1 MLAELTAEHHAF
13 RAELCAFLQAELTP
27 VVRARH
33 RDPTE
38 HGGWSAAFRAAF
50 RRKLGARGYIGMSWP
65 IAYGGGGKDP
75 LYDLILADELE
86 YHRAPGLDATITYI
100 PQTLLAFGSEEQ
112 KRTFLPRIRSGAI
125 TVFLGYSEPEAG
137 SDLANLK
144 TTAVEDGDVF
154 ILTGQKA
161 YSSHAHLADY
171 GFVAARTDPSRGR
184 YGGISLFLVDMAQPG
199 IRIST
204 YRSIAGWDHP
214 AVSFDRV
221 PVPRAMLVG
230 PLHEGWKALMAAI
243 DFERA
248 IIASPGLVDRQ
259 LDRLLVHVLTPAAGG
274 LRPADD
280 PLVQDRLVTL
290 AIEAEA
296 ARLYAYQVAAR
307 QARGER
313 PQHETSLAL
322 LLKREAAR
330 LADQTGA
337 DLLGPS
343 FPLQEGSAFA
353 PCDGAIEQEYR
364 EHVYFHFAAGGFDIT
379 RNVIATR
386 GLRLPR
392 A

>member
-1 MLAELTAEHHAF
+1 MLAELTPEHYAF
-13 RAELCAFLQAELTP
+13 RTELCAFLRAELTP
-27 VVRARH
+27 AVRAEH

-38 HGGWSAAFRAAF
+38 HGGWSRAFWKAF
-50 RRKLGARGYIGMSWP
+50 RRKLGAHGFVGMSWP
-65 IAYGGGGKDP
+65 TAYGGGGKDP
-75 LYDLILADELE
+75 VFDLILADELE
-86 YHRAPGLDATITYI
+86 YHGAPGLDATITYI

-112 KRTFLPRIRSGAI
+112 KRTFLPRIRSGEI
-125 TVFLGYSEPEAG
+125 TLFLGYSEPEAG

-144 TTAVEDGDVF
+144 TAAVEEGDVF
-154 ILTGQKA
+154 VITGQKA
-161 YSSHAHLADY
+161 YSSHATLADY
-171 GFVAARTDPSRGR
+171 GFVAARTDPARGR
-184 YGGISLFLVDMAQPG
+184 YGGISLFLVDMTHPG

-214 AVSFDRV
+214 AVYFDHV

-243 DFERA
+243 DLERA
-248 IIASPGLVDRQ
+248 IIASPGLVERQ
-259 LDRLLVHVLTPAAGG
+259 LDRLVAYALAASADGV
-274 LRPADD
+274 RPADD
-280 PLVQDRLVTL
+280 PVVQDRLVTL
-290 AIEAEA
+290 AVEAEA
-296 ARLYAYQVAAR
+296 ARLYAYEVAAR

-330 LADQTGA
+330 LADRTGA
-337 DLLGPS
+337 ALLGPS
-343 FPLQEGSAFA
+343 FPLQTGSPFA
-353 PCDGAIEQEYR
+353 VCDGAIEHEYR

-392 A
+392 S